1 MKPLH
6 VRHQPLVAD
15 PLQQERLRR
24 ALASIMNCQADHP
37 ASCSVRPS
45 VEPQPTAGRND
56 CLAGAIPPFVHS
68 PTGLESVTHA

>member
-1 MKPLH
+1 MTQLH
-6 VRHQPLVAD
+6 VRHQTLVAD

-24 ALASIMNCQADHP
+24 ARAIIMNCQEDHQ

-45 VEPQPTAGRND
+45 VAPQPTAGRND
-56 CLAGAIPPFVHS
+56 CQSGAIPPFVHS

>member
-6 VRHQPLVAD
+6 IRHQTLVAD

-24 ALASIMNCQADHP
+24 ALAIIMNCQEDHH

-45 VEPQPTAGRND
+45 VDPQPTAGRNGYQS
-56 CLAGAIPPFVHS
+56 GAIPPFVHS
-68 PTGLESVTHA
+68 SIGLESVTHA